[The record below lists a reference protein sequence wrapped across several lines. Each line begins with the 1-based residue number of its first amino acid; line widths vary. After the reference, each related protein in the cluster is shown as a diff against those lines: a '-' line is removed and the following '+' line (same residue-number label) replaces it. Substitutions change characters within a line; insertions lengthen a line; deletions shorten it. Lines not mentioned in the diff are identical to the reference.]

1 MSTREW
7 HELVKPVLPH
17 VGTDK
22 DFPELA
28 VVRLEVAYS
37 AVYAAATDR
46 STLAAERWPL
56 PPVDRGMAPQVV
68 HLSASEAKAS
78 LNLFTFSKDNDPP
91 LTVTIDQGL
100 YPVRVAGEAA
110 SVPRLA
116 VTVQQ
121 AGDGTRLVLH
131 DERDPSKDPLAGW
144 RKRLRQAMLRKTG
157 KPIEGL
163 DLQPFSL
170 TRWASAAGKG
180 ERLTLFTGPEPG
192 DPLLVTVE
200 DHFAGLAMVPQYLD
214 GPAKKLADLPWHD
227 ELAVMDGIDTDT
239 GELLNHT
246 ETTQTG
252 DDDE

>member
-1 MSTREW
+1 VTRIDMSTREW
-7 HELVKPVLPH
+7 HELIKPVLPH

-28 VVRLEVAYS
+28 VVRLEIGGD

-46 STLAAERWPL
+46 YTLAAERWPL
-56 PPVDRGMAPQVV
+56 PPADRGIGFQVV
-68 HLSASEAKAS
+68 HLAAKEAAAS
-78 LNLFTFSKDNDPP
+78 LKLFSFGKDDDPP
-91 LTVTIDQGL
+91 LMITIDSGL
-100 YPVRVAGEAA
+100 VSVMVAGTPA

-131 DERDPSKDPLAGW
+131 DERDPTADPLAGW
-144 RKRLRQAMLRKTG
+144 RKNLRAAIGRPTG
-157 KPIEGL
+157 RPIEGL
-163 DLQPFSL
+163 ELQAFSL

-200 DHFAGLAMVPQYLD
+200 DHFAGLASVPQFLE
-214 GPAKKLADLPWHD
+214 GSAKTLAGLPWHD
-227 ELAVMDGIDTDT
+227 ELAVIDGVDVGT
-239 GELLNHT
+239 GEVLDGG
-246 ETTQTG
+246 E
-252 DDDE
+252 

>member
-7 HELVKPVLPH
+7 HELIKPVLAH

-46 STLAAERWPL
+46 YTLAVERWPL
-56 PPVDRGMAPQVV
+56 PPADRGMAPQVV
-68 HLSASEAKAS
+68 HLSASEVKAS
-78 LNLFTFSKDNDPP
+78 LNLFTFSKDDDPP
-91 LTVTIDQGL
+91 LMVTIDQGL
-100 YPVRVAGEAA
+100 YPVQVAGEPA

-131 DERDPSKDPLAGW
+131 DERDPSHDPLAAWQKG
-144 RKRLRQAMLRKTG
+144 LRAAMRRPAG

-180 ERLTLFTGPEPG
+180 ERLTLFTGPKPG
-192 DPLLVTVE
+192 DALLITVE
-200 DHFAGLAMVPQYLD
+200 DHFAGLAMVPQLLT
-214 GPAKKLADLPWHD
+214 GPAKMLAELPWHD
-227 ELAVMDGIDTDT
+227 ELAVMDGIDVDT
-239 GELLNHT
+239 GELLNGGL
-246 ETTQTG
+246 E
-252 DDDE
+252 